1 MAKGDVPNLPVT
13 LKRARKA
20 AGFSNAKDFLAAVK
34 ASGRKPPSY
43 STYAQWESGEV
54 TPRDETL
61 DPIVEYHR
69 EKQTWPEDATDS
81 DLASAIRELTAE
93 LRDAR
98 EDRKTMRDEVEGLKV
113 LVGSLAAQL
122 QLEQELTAPLARHV
136 QLETAGSAP

>member
-1 MAKGDVPNLPVT
+1 MATGDVPTLPVT

-34 ASGRKPPSY
+34 ASGRKAPSY

-69 EKQTWPEDATDS
+69 EKTTWPEETTAS
-81 DLASAIRELTAE
+81 DLASAIRELTIE

-98 EDRKTMRDEVEGLKV
+98 EDRRAMRDEVEGLKV
-113 LVGSLAAQL
+113 LVGNLAAQL
-122 QLEQELTAPLARHV
+122 QTERALTARLAQHV
-136 QLETAGSAP
+136 QLETVGSF